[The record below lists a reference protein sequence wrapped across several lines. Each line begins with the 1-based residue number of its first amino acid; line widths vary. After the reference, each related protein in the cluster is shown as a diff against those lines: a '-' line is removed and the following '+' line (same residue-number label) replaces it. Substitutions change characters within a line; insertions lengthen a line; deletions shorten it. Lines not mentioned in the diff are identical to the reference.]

1 MSAVYAV
8 CREDSARQP
17 TGPRLRFNY
26 AVQQLSAIELARNA
40 RIAANRAFFASMSA
54 SYAPGGGIAGAA
66 DRAPLPVDHP
76 LVLAA
81 ARELAEKAALEQ
93 ARIQVGCHQHLYIF
107 KSMLTI
113 ITS

>member
-1 MSAVYAV
+1 ML
-8 CREDSARQP
+8 
-17 TGPRLRFNY
+17 TGPGLNFNC

-54 SYAPGGGIAGAA
+54 SYAPGADRAGAA
-66 DRAPLPVDHP
+66 EWASLPVDHP

-93 ARIQVGCHQHLYIF
+93 ARTQVRYHQHCHSSPSILP
-107 KSMLTI
+107 
-113 ITS
+113 TS